1 MQYRRAYI
9 KGACYFFTVDAEK
22 RHPVFRREDQ
32 VEVLRQAFRQ
42 VKPKYPFHIDA
53 MVVLPDHLH
62 SIWTLPEGDEDYST
76 RWWLIKT
83 WFTKHCDKSMLKMPN
98 QARKRKQQQEIWQ
111 HRYWEHVI
119 RDETYYQHHIDYIHY
134 NPVKHGYL
142 ERAADWPFSSLRN
155 YINRG
160 IVPENWGVSGIEFPD
175 DIGGE

>member
-22 RHPVFRREDQ
+22 RHPIFRREDQ

-53 MVVLPDHLH
+53 MVVLPFGLCRKGMRIIRPGGGL
-62 SIWTLPEGDEDYST
+62 S
-76 RWWLIKT
+76 
-83 WFTKHCDKSMLKMPN
+83 KHGLRNIVIGPCIKMPN

-119 RDETYYQHHIDYIHY
+119 RDETDYQHHIDYIHY

-142 ERAADWPFSSLRN
+142 QRAADGPFSSLRN
-155 YINRG
+155 HINRG
-160 IVPENWGVSGIEFPD
+160 IVP
-175 DIGGE
+175 